1 MKLTDLLNALTYYRK
16 DDASNPEVK
25 SIEMDS
31 RKVTDGALFVCLKGH
46 KFDGHLFV
54 DEVVEKGAV
63 ALIAERPVKADVP
76 VVYVS
81 DSRRA
86 LAILSDAFYG
96 QPSHE
101 LNLFGVT
108 GTNGKT
114 TVTQL
119 IQHIHNEAGISSG
132 VIGTIGIQFNNET
145 IEVHNTTPE
154 SLDLQRAFRL
164 MVDDGVKACAMEVS
178 SHALHQGR
186 VRGLDFNIGVFTNLT
201 QDHLDYHHTMA
212 DYLQAKSLL
221 FSQLGNTYSKD
232 SLKLAVINQDDPAAE
247 TLKRMTSAQVLTYG
261 LARDADFRARHI
273 TITGRGTGFEW
284 VTNEGVFPVQMKL
297 IGKFSV
303 YNVLAAGL
311 ACYAS
316 GIPMETIIK
325 AVENMEGVPGR
336 FEPVIGGQSF
346 TVIVD
351 YAHTPD
357 SLENALKAI
366 QAFSEG
372 RIITV
377 VGCGG
382 DRDRKKRPIM
392 ARTSLKYSDRSIF
405 TSDNPR
411 TEDPEAILQEMQE
424 GLQTDD
430 YQVIVDRRQ
439 AIREAIQQAGEQD
452 VILIAGKGHE
462 TYQIIG
468 TEIFDFDDRLVAL
481 EAIKER
487 LANGNSN

>member
-1 MKLTDLLNALTYYRK
+1 VKLTDLLNALTYYRK
-16 DDASNPEVK
+16 DDDSNPEVE

-31 RKVTDGALFVCLKGH
+31 RKVTDGALFVCVKGQ

-54 DEVVEKGAV
+54 DEVIEKGAV
-63 ALIAERPVKADVP
+63 ALVAERPVKANVP
-76 VVYVS
+76 VIYVS

-86 LAILSDAFYG
+86 LAILADAFFDY
-96 QPSHE
+96 PSHE

-119 IQHIHNEAGISSG
+119 IQHIHNEAGTPSG
-132 VIGTIGIQFNNET
+132 VIGTMGIQFNDKA

-154 SLDLQRAFRL
+154 SLDLQHAFHL
-164 MVDDGVKACAMEVS
+164 MVNDGVKACAMEVS

-186 VRGLDFNIGVFTNLT
+186 VRGLDFNVGIFTNLT

-232 SLKLAVINQDDPAAE
+232 SLKLAVINQDDSAAE

-261 LARDADFRARHI
+261 LERDADFRARHI
-273 TITGRGTGFEW
+273 TITGRGTRFEW
-284 VTNEGVFPVQMKL
+284 VTNEGVFPVTMKL

-316 GIPMETIIK
+316 GIPMQTIIK

-336 FEPVIGGQSF
+336 FEPVIGGQTF

-366 QAFSEG
+366 KAFSEG

-392 ARTSLKYSDRSIF
+392 ARTALKYSEISIF

-411 TEDPEAILQEMQE
+411 SEDPEAILQEMQE

-439 AIREAIQQAGEQD
+439 AIREAVQQAAEND

-468 TEIFDFDDRLVAL
+468 NETFNFDDRLVAL

-487 LANGNSN
+487 LVNGNSN

>member
-1 MKLTDLLNALTYYRK
+1 
-16 DDASNPEVK
+16 
-25 SIEMDS
+25 
-31 RKVTDGALFVCLKGH
+31 
-46 KFDGHLFV
+46 
-54 DEVVEKGAV
+54 
-63 ALIAERPVKADVP
+63 
-76 VVYVS
+76 
-81 DSRRA
+81 
-86 LAILSDAFYG
+86 
-96 QPSHE
+96 
-101 LNLFGVT
+101 
-108 GTNGKT
+108 
-114 TVTQL
+114 
-119 IQHIHNEAGISSG
+119 
-132 VIGTIGIQFNNET
+132 
-145 IEVHNTTPE
+145 
-154 SLDLQRAFRL
+154 
-164 MVDDGVKACAMEVS
+164 
-178 SHALHQGR
+178 
-186 VRGLDFNIGVFTNLT
+186 
-201 QDHLDYHHTMA
+201 
-212 DYLQAKSLL
+212 
-221 FSQLGNTYSKD
+221 
-232 SLKLAVINQDDPAAE
+232 
-247 TLKRMTSAQVLTYG
+247 
-261 LARDADFRARHI
+261 
-273 TITGRGTGFEW
+273 
-284 VTNEGVFPVQMKL
+284 
-297 IGKFSV
+297 
-303 YNVLAAGL
+303 
-311 ACYAS
+311 
-316 GIPMETIIK
+316 METIIK

-366 QAFSEG
+366 QVFSEG

-392 ARTSLKYSDRSIF
+392 ARTSLKYSDKSIF

-411 TEDPEAILQEMQE
+411 TEEPEAILQEMQE

-439 AIREAIQQAGEQD
+439 AIREAVQQAGEQD